1 MEGRKEKE
9 EKGKGKKKGRK
20 RERTQINKITN
31 ERGENTNTTTK
42 IQRIMRKYNYMPRN

>member
-9 EKGKGKKKGRK
+9 EKGRGKKKGRK

-31 ERGENTNTTTK
+31 ERANLGSTLKAGTSLCQQWS
-42 IQRIMRKYNYMPRN
+42 I